1 MSGWQRIGVVLS
13 VLWLVGLPVYT
24 LVDRNSRVQERTVDC
39 MFRLGAT
46 EEWCRQ
52 TFYQVPIS
60 PLDAL
65 GALVGRN
72 ALVGA
77 NHTIE
82 HSYDMW
88 LAMVVW
94 GPIILLWLVGG
105 IVFGTVRWVRRG
117 FTGPGR

>member
-1 MSGWQRIGVVLS
+1 MSGWQRIGVVIS

-24 LVDRNSRVQERTVDC
+24 LMHHNLSVQERTVDC
-39 MFRLGAT
+39 VARLGAT
-46 EEWCRQ
+46 AEWCWQ
-52 TFYQVPIS
+52 TFYQVPMS
-60 PLDAL
+60 PLDVQ
-65 GALVGRN
+65 GMLVGREP
-72 ALVGA
+72 LVGA

-82 HSYDMW
+82 HSYNME

-94 GPIILLWLVGG
+94 GPIILLWLVGW